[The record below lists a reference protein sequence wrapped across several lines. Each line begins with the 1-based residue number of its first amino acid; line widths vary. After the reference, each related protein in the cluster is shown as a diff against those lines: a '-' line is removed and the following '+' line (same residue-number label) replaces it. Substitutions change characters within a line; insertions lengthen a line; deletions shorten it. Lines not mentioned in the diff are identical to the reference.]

1 MKRES
6 LFLILLIGSLVAFI
20 PLLEPAQSVTV
31 IPDIKSSVLFDVHT
45 PSIKITTT
53 AELQIIV
60 NVTLLDVSDETS
72 TIVAENVPITSSKKI
87 TTDTIGLY
95 FIEILA
101 SELAIVKIKGT
112 GFYTPSIILTV
123 LLGLINLYY
132 FTRKVREME

>member
-6 LFLILLIGSLVAFI
+6 FFLILLIGSLVAFI

-53 AELQIIV
+53 AESQIVV

-72 TIVAENVPITSSKKI
+72 TIVAEKVPITSSKKI

-123 LLGLINLYY
+123 LLGLIN
-132 FTRKVREME
+132 